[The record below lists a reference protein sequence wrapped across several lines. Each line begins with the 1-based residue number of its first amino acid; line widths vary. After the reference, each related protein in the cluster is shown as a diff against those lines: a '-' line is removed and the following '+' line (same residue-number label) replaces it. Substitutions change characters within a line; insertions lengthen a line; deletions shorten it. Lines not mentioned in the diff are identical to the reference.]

1 MVNQNFIKMAKVMS
15 GLEVGW
21 NIGLG
26 VNISVDMLIQF
37 KDIIANLE
45 ENISDELFSDGLETK
60 KYRKANLIDLI
71 DLLNVVVVPSYGMQL
86 RQLNRKEYS
95 TSRQRL
101 ESVINKEALLFKGK
115 STQKELVIIYS
126 KNRLLVINERTGKSY
141 RFFMKSEIKKV
152 VREGM
157 RISVELVDGSV
168 LKYSIKELLDSKHLL
183 NSKRKNKY
191 YNVNF
196 MENGILQRHD
206 IHRIIYLAYVKR
218 RKGKQAA
225 IDLAEELI
233 GPGSKLVI
241 HHINGDFEDN
251 RLENLQCMT
260 RAEHSSLHN
269 KKDI

>member
-1 MVNQNFIKMAKVMS
+1 MVNQNLIKMAKVMS
-15 GLEVGW
+15 GVEVEG
-21 NIGLG
+21 NIGLS
-26 VNISVDMLIQF
+26 VNITMDMLIQF
-37 KDIIANLE
+37 KDIVANLE
-45 ENISDELFSDGLETK
+45 ENIPEELFSDVLETK
-60 KYRKANLIDLI
+60 KYKKANLMDII
-71 DLLNVVVVPSYGMQL
+71 NLLNVVVIPSYDGQL
-86 RQLNRKEYS
+86 RKLNRNECS
-95 TSRQRL
+95 ANRQKL
-101 ESVINKEALLFKGK
+101 ESVINKEALLLEGK

-126 KNRLLVINERTGKSY
+126 KNRMITINMRTGKLY

-241 HHINGDFEDN
+241 HHINGDYEDN